1 MKRCLWW
8 LFAGS
13 MMLVGLSFADESSVA
28 DNTMTFSTDAKVT
41 LESNMATVLV
51 TVNATVTHQDPQAA
65 QASIMKRL
73 QSYAPEVKWQVVSIN
88 QQAVA
93 SGASNITLKLWAQ
106 VSQAVL
112 TPLHQQLKQSHNG
125 YTIDLVVMNYDPP
138 EAMVQQAK
146 QDLMIQLYQQIQAYV
161 ARFNQSTGQNFSI
174 QSVRYSA
181 LSPQPVRAFALLAKT
196 NGVSS
201 PVNSAPAPV
210 SKAIQLNAFVT
221 LSQSGQQSSA
231 RPVGQGVLP
240 PAYLKVKNFKD
251 CLSTVS
257 RSTWKAWCMP
267 ASRPKA
273 CPAASWKQ
281 LQGSSASDG
290 LSSCN

>member
-1 MKRCLWW
+1 MKRCLCW
-8 LFAGS
+8 LLTGS
-13 MMLVGLSFADESSVA
+13 MMLVGLSFASDPSVS
-28 DNTMTFSTDAKVT
+28 DNTLTFSTDAKAT

-106 VSQAVL
+106 VKQAVL

-146 QDLMIQLYQQIQAYV
+146 QDLMIELYQQIQAYV
-161 ARFNQSTGQNFSI
+161 TRFNQSTGQDFSI
-174 QSVRYSA
+174 QSVRFSA
-181 LSPQPVRAFALLAKT
+181 LSPQPVRAFTLLQKAS
-196 NGVSS
+196 GVS
-201 PVNSAPAPV
+201 PVNSEPAPI
-210 SKAIQLNAFVT
+210 SKSIQLNAFVT
-221 LSQSGQQSSA
+221 LSQSSHQVS
-231 RPVGQGVLP
+231 PKPIGQGVLP
-240 PAYLKVKNFKD
+240 PAYLQIKNFKD
-251 CLSTVS
+251 CLSTVN
-257 RSTWKAWCMP
+257 RGTWKAWCLP

-273 CPAASWKQ
+273 CSAASWKQ
-281 LQGSSASDG
+281 LQDSSSSDG
-290 LSSCN
+290 LSSCH